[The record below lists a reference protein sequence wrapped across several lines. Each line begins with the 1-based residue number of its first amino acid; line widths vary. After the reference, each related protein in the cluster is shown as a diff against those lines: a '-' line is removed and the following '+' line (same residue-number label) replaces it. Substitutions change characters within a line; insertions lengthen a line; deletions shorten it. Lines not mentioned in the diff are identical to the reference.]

1 MSVEEALREISIIE
15 DLVKPYEYQVYE
27 ARKVLDELAALR
39 ETLSKMDKKEL
50 EDAVK
55 RISNLESQAA
65 PYRGYEPVEEILQH
79 AQRLR
84 EELKKLLEA

>member
-55 RISNLESQAA
+55 RISNLEYLAV
-65 PYRGYEPVEEILQH
+65 PYRGYEPVEEILRH